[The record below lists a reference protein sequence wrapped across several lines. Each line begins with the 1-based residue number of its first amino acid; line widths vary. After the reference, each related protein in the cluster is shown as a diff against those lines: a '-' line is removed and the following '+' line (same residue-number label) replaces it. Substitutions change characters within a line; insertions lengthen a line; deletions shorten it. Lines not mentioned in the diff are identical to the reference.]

1 MNNQDTRK
9 NEIKFRTRIPE
20 EMHNKFLAEPVLKTW
35 KEDFVD
41 EDNGEV
47 VQIERNEV
55 LFEKGLLI
63 DREIAAQIQFHIQ
76 AKDIL
81 DVLVSNQR
89 REAFEVKQRF
99 LQPYMANAN
108 IGGKNSKLLLYAR
121 DVDNCLEILRD
132 FIELNYASNFA
143 IVGLK
148 VYDNCIFLYDNL
160 KKISDETSDSDEYE
174 STGDDQKKYHKLH
187 VAISADGEHICKQSY
202 IVYTTSIDMALALIN
217 NDLQSLENKNVSER
231 IRKGDLSATIRSMK
245 ASIEEAGPFNVSK
258 VIPKEFSIVYQDSSD
273 EYISAN

>member
-9 NEIKFRTRIPE
+9 NEIKFRTRIPA
-20 EMHNKFLAEPVLKTW
+20 EMHNKFLAERVLKTW
-35 KEDFVD
+35 QEDFVD

-63 DREIAAQIQFHIQ
+63 DRETAAQIQFHIQ
-76 AKDIL
+76 AEDIL

-89 REAFEVKQRF
+89 REAVEVKQRF

-108 IGGKNSKLLLYAR
+108 IGGKNNKLLLYAR

-132 FIELNYASNFA
+132 YIELNYSSSFA
-143 IVGLK
+143 IIGLK
-148 VYDNCIFLYDNL
+148 VYDSCIFIYDNL
-160 KKISDETSDSDEYE
+160 KKVSDEEAECDDDE
-174 STGDDQKKYHKLH
+174 STGSDQKKYHKLY
-187 VAISADGEHICKQSY
+187 VAISADGEHITNQSY
-202 IVYTTSIDMALALIN
+202 IVYTSSIDMALALIN
-217 NDLQSLENKNVSER
+217 NELQTLENKNVSER
-231 IRKGDLSATIRSMK
+231 IRKGDLSAAIRSMK

-258 VIPKEFSIVYQDSSD
+258 VVPKEFSIAYQDSSED
-273 EYISAN
+273 YISAN

>member
-9 NEIKFRTRIPE
+9 NEIKFRTRISE
-20 EMHNKFLAEPVLKTW
+20 EMHNKFLAERVLKTW

-89 REAFEVKQRF
+89 REAVEVKQRF

-160 KKISDETSDSDEYE
+160 KKISNETSDSDEDE
-174 STGDDQKKYHKLH
+174 STGGDQKKYHKLH
-187 VAISADGEHICKQSY
+187 VAISADGEHICNQSY

-258 VIPKEFSIVYQDSSD
+258 VIPKEFSIVYQDSCD